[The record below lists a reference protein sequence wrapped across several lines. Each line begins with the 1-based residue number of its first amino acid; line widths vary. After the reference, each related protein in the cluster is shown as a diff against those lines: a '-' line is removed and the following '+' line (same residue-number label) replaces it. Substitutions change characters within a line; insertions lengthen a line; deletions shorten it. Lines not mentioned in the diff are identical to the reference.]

1 MIVLGVPFLI
11 YSEFIISVNTAKSFA
26 MAVAGFVLVLL
37 EIFSAA
43 AASSFFLVFHKET
56 GSFVRPNFHHIFPD
70 FVCLV
75 HAGKMTF

>member
-43 AASSFFLVFHKET
+43 AASSFF
-56 GSFVRPNFHHIFPD
+56 
-70 FVCLV
+70 
-75 HAGKMTF
+75 